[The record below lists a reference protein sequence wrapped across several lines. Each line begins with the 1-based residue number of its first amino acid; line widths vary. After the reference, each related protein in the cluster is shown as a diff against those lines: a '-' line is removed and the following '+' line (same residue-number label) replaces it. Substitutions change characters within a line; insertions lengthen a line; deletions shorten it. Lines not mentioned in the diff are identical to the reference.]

1 MEMGKSALEFSR
13 QHPDPSP
20 GFTAAVALLQERLA
34 RADQLARQQ
43 IDGRSEVHAATARK
57 RELRRL
63 MKRAHRDHLSKVA
76 ELAAEEDPEVV
87 EKLRYP
93 SDASTYLAFQ
103 TAAEGM
109 AAEAE
114 SRKEIL
120 MKHGLSEEVLSNLKV
135 TLGEFDAAVQQGSA
149 GRLAHVG
156 ASGELVTIAEEVV
169 QVVQVMNGLIRIRF
183 ANQEELLAAW
193 DSASSV
199 GAIPKPDKPE
209 TEPGTGSTITP
220 SGTTSPG
227 GTTPSGGTP
236 PSGGLRPAA

>member
-1 MEMGKSALEFSR
+1 MCFLKMWHTPRDPALSPNDDREHSCIHLNQTPTTPDRRSAQQGVCVRAKTRKKMEMGKSVLEFSR

-63 MKRAHRDHLSKVA
+63 MKRAHLDHLSKVA

-114 SRKEIL
+114 SRKELL

-156 ASGELVTIAEEVV
+156 ASAELVTIAE
-169 QVVQVMNGLIRIRF
+169 
-183 ANQEELLAAW
+183 
-193 DSASSV
+193 
-199 GAIPKPDKPE
+199 
-209 TEPGTGSTITP
+209 
-220 SGTTSPG
+220 
-227 GTTPSGGTP
+227 
-236 PSGGLRPAA
+236 